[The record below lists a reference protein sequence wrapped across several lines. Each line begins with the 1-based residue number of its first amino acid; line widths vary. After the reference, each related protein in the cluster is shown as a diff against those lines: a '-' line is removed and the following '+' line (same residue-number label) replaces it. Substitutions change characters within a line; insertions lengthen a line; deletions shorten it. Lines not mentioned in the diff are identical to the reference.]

1 MDPDKIQGNIQ
12 RPYGQNEPEQS
23 DKIDPEKFKRVMKV
37 EDTDESQK
45 RNKRNLKKEEE
56 EGDEETEGKVET
68 PPPTSNAFSEF
79 MSDKDD
85 LQNVLDS
92 ESGGVRYRSAP
103 DESESFVAPQPGSI
117 NTEGVELDEE
127 PSPSMPQSQ
136 APQSQLPPQSQAPSQ
151 EQTPQA
157 PQPQTGGQ
165 QGSGAPPPSE
175 ESGISPQFY
184 EGDFQEEPYPPQ
196 TGIPS
201 QSTSDQ
207 NVPTNQST
215 SEAQTPQQAG
225 EKPKDKEDEK
235 SSKKGEDSSLLASQ
249 PKMSDLIP
257 KGKKKTAQKPSA
269 EIKTLPEG
277 MKTPNEKQKG
287 DDVSGLGKVSGK
299 EETPAVTFR
308 RMTPQEVRKERLEK
322 GADQSA
328 AGLEGIGVPPA
339 KAGAEGESGKDKKDD
354 DDVPEANAANASI
367 TLPIFPTPIQASSPT
382 EATPA
387 YTKLSPEVHELFE
400 KMGGVMMVQVDKGVT
415 TTTMDINMPNSVF
428 NGAQVILDQYST
440 APHSYNVQLIGS
452 AEAVKA
458 FSENLDGLKSAFA
471 EGRFNFEVNIL
482 TPSIGKPKKSPHLIR
497 RKGSAGGKGG
507 SGSKK

>member
-68 PPPTSNAFSEF
+68 PPPSSNAFSEF

-127 PSPSMPQSQ
+127 PSPSMLESQAQQSQ
-136 APQSQLPPQSQAPSQ
+136 PPPQSQAPSQ
-151 EQTPQA
+151 GQTPQA
-157 PQPQTGGQ
+157 PQAQTGGQ

-175 ESGISPQFY
+175 EGGISPQFY
-184 EGDFQEEPYPPQ
+184 EGDFQEQPYPPQ

-201 QSTSDQ
+201 HSTSDQ
-207 NVPTNQST
+207 SVPTDQST
-215 SEAQTPQQAG
+215 SKAQTPQQAE
-225 EKPKDKEDEK
+225 EKPKDKEGEK
-235 SSKKGEDSSLLASQ
+235 SSKKEEDSSLLASQ
-249 PKMSDLIP
+249 PKMSDLMP

-277 MKTPNEKQKG
+277 MKTPDEKQKG
-287 DDVSGLGKVSGK
+287 DELSGLGKVSGK
-299 EETPAVTFR
+299 DETPQGKVDLSKEGLPKAAISPEVMPKGEKAEMEGLQTPGSVKGEKIEEKDQRGETVSKTPAVTFR
-308 RMTPQEVRKERLEK
+308 RMTPQEIRKERLEK

-328 AGLEGIGVPPA
+328 AGLEGIGAPPA
-339 KAGAEGESGKDKKDD
+339 KAGAEGESGK
-354 DDVPEANAANASI
+354 
-367 TLPIFPTPIQASSPT
+367 
-382 EATPA
+382 
-387 YTKLSPEVHELFE
+387 
-400 KMGGVMMVQVDKGVT
+400 
-415 TTTMDINMPNSVF
+415 
-428 NGAQVILDQYST
+428 
-440 APHSYNVQLIGS
+440 
-452 AEAVKA
+452 
-458 FSENLDGLKSAFA
+458 
-471 EGRFNFEVNIL
+471 
-482 TPSIGKPKKSPHLIR
+482 
-497 RKGSAGGKGG
+497 
-507 SGSKK
+507 